1 MNAHGTSRSDW
12 KLASCVLPLVA
23 LLAVLPLVRYGCS
36 CGHDYDFHIVS
47 WMEAATQFLHGN
59 LHPQWAFTPAYNA
72 GEPRFVFY
80 PPLSWTIGAILG
92 LIVPWSMT
100 PIAYTWLALTAAGIG
115 CYRLLR
121 DFAPVNTA
129 LLIAA
134 IYAVNPYM
142 LFTAY
147 ERTAYA
153 ELLAAAWLPLLLH
166 AILRRKVAVPGIAL
180 PIALLWLTNAPA
192 AVIGCYGLAILA
204 AVRMLAMLRTGDR
217 PAAFVLLRNTSAG
230 AVLGLGL
237 AAFYVLPAAYERRY
251 VHITMA
257 ITNSGMAIVD
267 NFLFHHTT
275 DPGHD
280 GVLRTAS
287 LLAVGLLLATAFTLL
302 LTFLR
307 RKRENEDL
315 STLSALVA
323 ITAIIAFLLTPL
335 SAPLWQ
341 IAPELPF
348 LQFPWRFL
356 ALLTPV
362 LALALALLLRG
373 LRLTRVQALIASL
386 VLVVALIA
394 SGYHAFRQICYPEDT
409 VIARVAVYH
418 SPLGTDPTD
427 EYTPRTADNDVLSQ
441 SNPPYWVA
449 DTPNA
454 KPPANS
460 TAAPLHWP
468 FDLTSAAPQTLI
480 LNLRDYPA
488 WHITLNQ
495 QLVTKRLPRVDG
507 LIAIPIPAGRAHIE
521 ITYARSFDQTAGW
534 AISAFSLAGL
544 ALLVRRRR
552 VC

>member
-1 MNAHGTSRSDW
+1 MNAHDTSRSDW
-12 KLASCVLPLVA
+12 KLASLLLPLVA
-23 LLAVLPLVRYGCS
+23 LLAVLPLIRYGCS
-36 CGHDYDFHIVS
+36 CGHDFDFHIVS

-92 LIVPWSMT
+92 LIVPWSVT
-100 PIAYTWLALTAAGIG
+100 PIAYTWLALAAAGLG

-121 DFAPVNTA
+121 NFAPTNIA
-129 LLIAA
+129 LLISAL
-134 IYAVNPYM
+134 YAVNPYM

-166 AILRRKVAVPGIAL
+166 AILRRKVTASGIAL

-204 AVRMLAMLRTGDR
+204 TVRIFAALRAGDR
-217 PAAFVLLRNTSAG
+217 PAAFVLLRNAIGGT
-230 AVLGLGL
+230 AVGLGL
-237 AAFYVLPAAYERRY
+237 AAFYVLPAAYERRF

-257 ITNSGMAIVD
+257 ITNDGMAIVD

-275 DPGHD
+275 DADHD
-280 GVLRTAS
+280 GVLCTAS
-287 LLAVGLLLATAFTLL
+287 LLAVGLLLVTAITLL

-307 RKRENEDL
+307 RKRENTSLLIALTTL
-315 STLSALVA
+315 ST
-323 ITAIIAFLLTPL
+323 IIAFLLTPL
-335 SAPLWQ
+335 SAPLWRL
-341 IAPELPF
+341 APELPF

-356 ALLTPV
+356 ALLTPM
-362 LALALALLLRG
+362 LALAFVLLLRG
-373 LRLTRVQALIASL
+373 IRVTRTQTLSISL
-386 VLVVALIA
+386 VLAATLIV
-394 SGYHAFRQICYPEDT
+394 SGYRAFRQRCYPEDT
-409 VIARVAVYH
+409 VTARLAVYH
-418 SPLGTDPTD
+418 SPLGSDPTD
-427 EYTPRTADNDVLSQ
+427 EYTPRTADNDALSQ
-441 SNPPYWVA
+441 SNPPYWIA

-468 FDLTSAAPQTLI
+468 LDLISPTEQLLI

-488 WHITLNQ
+488 WRITLNQ
-495 QLVTKRLPRVDG
+495 HLVTERLPRDDG
-507 LIAIPIPAGRAHIE
+507 LIAIPIPAGPAHLE
-521 ITYARSFDQTAGW
+521 ISYARSADQTTGW
-534 AISAFSLAGL
+534 AISALSLAGL
-544 ALLVRRRR
+544 AFLIRRR
-552 VC
+552 CAC